1 MVSRV
6 YLFLVGWVWLMLP
19 LILPLDANHI
29 PSSPIKSH
37 QIPSKPL
44 KNPTIYSLSFP
55 HLIPSILPLTQ
66 AEVHKVED
74 QLGPTPRKTL
84 RRPGEARSFPAI
96 KRGFLMAF
104 HQPKIWWLDGIPS
117 QPKIWWPHG
126 MVILISWGFLFTKN
140 WCKMMALKRQ
150 AVQAPGRHGFYLCCS
165 SEAWPES
172 IGPMDMNG
180 IIG

>member
-37 QIPSKPL
+37 QIPSKPV

-104 HQPKIWWLDGIPS
+104 HQPKIWWPR
-117 QPKIWWPHG
+117 G
-126 MVILISWGFLFTKN
+126 MVILISWDFFHQEL
-140 WCKMMALKRQ
+140 
-150 AVQAPGRHGFYLCCS
+150 VQNDGAEAPGCTGPRKPWFLSLLQQRSLAGINRPHGYEWNHWINHRQSGFN
-165 SEAWPES
+165 
-172 IGPMDMNG
+172 DQ
-180 IIG
+180 